1 MNQTIMVSLVGE
13 QPIPNLLPIKYYQ
26 PDLVLLVYSNF
37 TQRAAKRFARLIKNE
52 TRVLELEV
60 DAYDIVTVQEKIAGK
75 LREQVADA
83 DKVIF
88 NITGGTKPMSLAA
101 FLVATGKQAN
111 VCYLQTEGKKSRL
124 FSYKASPSGPV
135 LEQNIV
141 LTGLITISD
150 YLNAYL
156 DSYNQT
162 GFAKADPGKSFEE
175 AIYTVLKPS
184 VDEIL
189 NGISLLNALE
199 VDFVVRCE
207 NQIGIIEAKTGK
219 KALTKEGIDQLNT
232 AGGRNY
238 LGTYAQKFFI
248 IDREWTDRANL
259 RELAEARGIH
269 LIEIP
274 SYSKSGSISEKEA
287 ALLRQDVVKALGK
300 EAIP

>member
-1 MNQTIMVSLVGE
+1 MVSLVGE
-13 QPIPNLLPIKYYQ
+13 QPIPNLLPVKHYQ
-26 PDLVLLVYSNF
+26 PHWVLLVYSNF

-52 TRVLELEV
+52 TEVSELEV

-75 LREQVADA
+75 LCERVVDT

-101 FLVATGKQAN
+101 FLVATREQAN

-124 FSYKASPSGPV
+124 FSYKTSPSGPV
-135 LEQNIV
+135 FEQNIV

-162 GFAKADPGKSFEE
+162 GFAKVDPGRSFEE
-175 AIYTVLKPS
+175 AIYKVLEPS

-189 NGISLLNALE
+189 KGTSLLNALE

-207 NQIGIIEAKTGK
+207 NQVGIIEAKTGK

-232 AGGRNY
+232 AGGRDY
-238 LGTYAQKFFI
+238 LGTYTQKFFV
-248 IDREWTDRANL
+248 IDREWTERSNL
-259 RELAEARGIH
+259 RELAQARGIH
-269 LIEIP
+269 LIEMP
-274 SYSKSGSISEKEA
+274 SYGSSNKISEKDA
-287 ALLRQDVVKALGK
+287 AQLRQVVTKALGK
-300 EAIP
+300 EVTP